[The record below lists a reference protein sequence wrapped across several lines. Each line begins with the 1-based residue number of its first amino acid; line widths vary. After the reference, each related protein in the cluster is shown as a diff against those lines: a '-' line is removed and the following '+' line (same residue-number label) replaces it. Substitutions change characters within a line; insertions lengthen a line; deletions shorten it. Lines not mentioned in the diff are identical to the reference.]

1 MLVPYTFP
9 QGVDF
14 MQRNK
19 RGQNAVDWDAL
30 ELQVFNLRFES
41 MSPED
46 TMRKAQRL
54 ASTFRRHNEP
64 LPDRLE
70 ILVQRE
76 AGAPRPSRRSSR
88 LPRSVSAC

>member
-19 RGQNAVDWDAL
+19 RGLSSVDWDAL

-41 MSPED
+41 ISRED
-46 TMRKAQRL
+46 RMRKAQRL
-54 ASTFRRHNEP
+54 ASTFRRHSEP
-64 LPDRLE
+64 LPDQLE
-70 ILVQRE
+70 ILIQRE
-76 AGAPRPSRRSSR
+76 PAAPIPLWRSRRLAR
-88 LPRSVSAC
+88 NVSAR